1 MMNGRAGSQP
11 TLNLRSSGAILRIL
25 VLMAMAD
32 GVLAPEEKSMLDRLG
47 SAYLKQSE
55 LERWD
60 QAFENPMD
68 LEHVAGEISV
78 ADRPLAARLAY
89 MVISASREDYGFPV
103 NSAERQA
110 FERLIR
116 TLELTDLQT
125 DQAIQEATREL
136 AHQPGF
142 WDILMNTFSNQFMLD
157 TDPNPIA

>member
-1 MMNGRAGSQP
+1 
-11 TLNLRSSGAILRIL
+11 
-25 VLMAMAD
+25 MAMAD

-55 LERWD
+55 LESWD
-60 QAFENPMD
+60 QAFQNPMD
-68 LEHVAGEISV
+68 LEHVAREISI
-78 ADRPLAARLAY
+78 ADRAVTAKLAY

-110 FERLIR
+110 FEQLIR
-116 TLELTDLQT
+116 TLELTDPQK

-136 AHQPGF
+136 ARQPGF
-142 WDILMNTFSNQFMLD
+142 WDILINTFSNQFMLD

>member
-1 MMNGRAGSQP
+1 MD
-11 TLNLRSSGAILRIL
+11 LRSSGAILRIL

-55 LERWD
+55 LESWD
-60 QAFENPMD
+60 QAFQNPLD
-68 LEHVAGEISV
+68 LEHVAREISI
-78 ADRPLAARLAY
+78 ADRPLAAKLAY

-110 FERLIR
+110 FEQFIR
-116 TLELTDLQT
+116 TLELTDLQK

-136 AHQPGF
+136 ARQPGF
-142 WDILMNTFSNQFMLD
+142 WDILINTFSNQFMLD

>member
-1 MMNGRAGSQP
+1 MD
-11 TLNLRSSGAILRIL
+11 LRSSGAILRIL

-32 GVLAPEEKSMLDRLG
+32 GVLASEEKSMLDRLG

-55 LERWD
+55 LESWD
-60 QAFENPMD
+60 QAFQNPMD
-68 LEHVAGEISV
+68 LEHVAREISI
-78 ADRPLAARLAY
+78 ADRPVTAKLAY

-110 FERLIR
+110 FEQLIR
-116 TLELTDLQT
+116 TLELTDPQK

-136 AHQPGF
+136 ARQPGF
-142 WDILMNTFSNQFMLD
+142 WDILINTFSNQFMLD